1 MTPWRDTEDEHNWW
15 RIRTAAL
22 VALLLIATLIGFA
35 VVGGGLEDDTDV
47 ASTSNANFTG
57 DAWPTSPAD
66 VGIVTDESKLTA
78 SDSITTSFNGQVIES
93 LLVTGR
99 IEIIHDDV
107 TVRDTKV
114 SLTTNYGLYVRVK
127 EDGTCPVGVV
137 LENVEV
143 DGNAADEAGL
153 VPVYGHGCGYT
164 MSRVYIHDT
173 GQAVKVMG
181 DTTIEDS
188 YIVVSRSDDSDAHRN
203 AIESR
208 GSNNTYLR
216 NYLVCASESGCSS
229 ALALYGFPDRVENVL
244 VQENFLAAN
253 AGYCTYGGSTH
264 SHPDAIN
271 VDYIDNAFS
280 TMFHPQC
287 GRAGFIAAHD
297 NGLRGNEEV
306 GNYVF
311 ETQQPLP

>member
-1 MTPWRDTEDEHNWW
+1 MTSRQGTEAHRTWW
-15 RIRTAAL
+15 RPWTSAVL
-22 VALLLIATLIGFA
+22 ALLLMATLIVFSFQ
-35 VVGGGLEDDTDV
+35 VGGLEDEPDFTPSSEGAAARDTWP
-47 ASTSNANFTG
+47 AN
-57 DAWPTSPAD
+57 PSD
-66 VGIVTDESKLTA
+66 VGIISDESDLTP
-78 SDSITTSFNGQVIES
+78 SDSITTSFDGQMIES

-114 SLTTNYGLYVRVK
+114 ALTTNYGLYVRVK
-127 EDGTCPVGVV
+127 EDGTCPVGVE

-143 DGNAADEAGL
+143 DGSAADEAGL

-164 MSRVYIHDT
+164 MSHAYIHDT